1 MQTCLQVLGLLSAY
15 NTLNSAHIF
24 SDYAKKLFRILHP
37 SNLTNIRTPTSVKY
51 SISQIYH
58 KKFANVLLKKW
69 NRNSFLQKKLF
80 CVKKPK
86 G

>member
-15 NTLNSAHIF
+15 NAPNSAHIF

-51 SISQIYH
+51 SRPIYH

-80 CVKKPK
+80 GVKKPK